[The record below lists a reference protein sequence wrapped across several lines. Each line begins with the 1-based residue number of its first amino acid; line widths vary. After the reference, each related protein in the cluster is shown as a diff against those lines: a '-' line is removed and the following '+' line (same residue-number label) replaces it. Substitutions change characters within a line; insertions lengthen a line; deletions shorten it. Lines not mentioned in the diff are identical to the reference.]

1 MYRKLKNMKKAVL
14 ETWTE
19 SEAGWGQNSDGCS
32 IHFTKEDCKNYIET
46 YWKSMPK
53 STPSVYE
60 RPDSNVREVMISD
73 KLFKRIENSDNGIRL
88 WQSEFNSLKESNE
101 ILFKD

>member
-1 MYRKLKNMKKAVL
+1 MKEAVL

-19 SEAGWGQNSDGCS
+19 SEAGWGQKSDGCS
-32 IHFTKEDCKNYIET
+32 IHLTREDFKKYIDT
-46 YWKSMPK
+46 FWKSMPEK
-53 STPSVYE
+53 TPSIYE
-60 RPDSNVREVMISD
+60 RPDSNLRDIIISD
-73 KLFKRIENSDNGIRL
+73 KLFKKIKKSKNGIRF